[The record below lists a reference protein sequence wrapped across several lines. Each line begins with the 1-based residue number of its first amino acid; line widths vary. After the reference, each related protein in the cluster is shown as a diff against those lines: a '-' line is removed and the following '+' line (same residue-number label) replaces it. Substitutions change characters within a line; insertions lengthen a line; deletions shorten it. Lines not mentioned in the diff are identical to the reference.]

1 MEEENTMLVED
12 RSVSIVVPIY
22 KTPQYLPQC
31 IESVLAQT
39 YTHWQLILVDDG
51 SPDEC
56 GEIADR
62 YAQHNSVNSDSSQ
75 NNSIR
80 VIHKPNG
87 GQSSA
92 RNMGLDAAD
101 GEYVMFLDS
110 DDFLER
116 DFLEKT
122 IGAAVKDNLDMVVT
136 PTRNV
141 SAGGE
146 FVEDLKRDEYWRTFD
161 GKEHLIRYNVTP
173 RIYRTEFLREN
184 GLRFSE
190 GELMEDV
197 VFCLAANMLTDR
209 WKLLDYSGYCYRLNP
224 EGTVGNFKNNGI
236 AENRVPYRGLR
247 EAVRLVKSKNG
258 RRDDR
263 ILEYCT
269 VRILVTILFVFCKKS
284 DIKTVRH
291 MCSYTRKLLEEY
303 FPDFVHNP
311 YFDVRGEEN
320 VPRFQ
325 SLAVWLF
332 KILYRTRLLVPFVIV
347 YTRL

>member
-1 MEEENTMLVED
+1 MLVED

-62 YAQHNSVNSDSSQ
+62 YAQQHSAIQHSAIQHDA
-75 NNSIR
+75 IR

-87 GQSSA
+87 GLSSA
-92 RNMGLDAAD
+92 RNAGLEAAE

-110 DDFLER
+110 DDFLEK

-146 FVEDLKRDEYWRTFD
+146 FIEDLKRDEYWRTFD
-161 GKEHLIRYNVTP
+161 GK
-173 RIYRTEFLREN
+173 
-184 GLRFSE
+184 
-190 GELMEDV
+190 
-197 VFCLAANMLTDR
+197 
-209 WKLLDYSGYCYRLNP
+209 
-224 EGTVGNFKNNGI
+224 
-236 AENRVPYRGLR
+236 
-247 EAVRLVKSKNG
+247 
-258 RRDDR
+258 
-263 ILEYCT
+263 
-269 VRILVTILFVFCKKS
+269 
-284 DIKTVRH
+284 
-291 MCSYTRKLLEEY
+291 
-303 FPDFVHNP
+303 
-311 YFDVRGEEN
+311 
-320 VPRFQ
+320 
-325 SLAVWLF
+325 
-332 KILYRTRLLVPFVIV
+332 
-347 YTRL
+347 